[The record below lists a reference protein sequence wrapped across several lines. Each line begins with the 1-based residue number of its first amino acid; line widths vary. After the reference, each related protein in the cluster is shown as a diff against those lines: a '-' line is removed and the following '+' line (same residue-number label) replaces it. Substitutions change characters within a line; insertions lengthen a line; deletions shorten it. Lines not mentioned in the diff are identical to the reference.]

1 MERYLALKTIVETGT
16 FTAAAEKL
24 GYTQPALSQNIA
36 ALEAELGLVLLN
48 RSRGGAGLSADGEE
62 IYPYVLKLLNAGESL
77 RHKAQEMQ
85 GLENS
90 VIRVGAFTSI
100 SIYWLPQLMKGFM
113 ELYPNVEFKISTGDD
128 RVNEELIKNGEI
140 DFGFVTETPSMDLP
154 HRIICE
160 NSLDVVLPVGH
171 PLAGKKTVKIE
182 DLKDEPLI
190 NNESGPS
197 SEPLEMFEER
207 GITPNVKYVLENDE
221 AVLSMVEAGLGVSIL
236 SEVSIENTSR
246 EVLSRRLSPP
256 LKRVTTIAY
265 RDEKLLPLAA
275 RKFIDYII
283 ENL

>member
-85 GLENS
+85 GLDNS

-182 DLKDEPLI
+182 DLKDEPFI

-197 SEPLEMFEER
+197 SEPLEMFFAKIAQLVAQGNGQDAGEDENEGLFPAESPDEEDYD
-207 GITPNVKYVLENDE
+207 GK
-221 AVLSMVEAGLGVSIL
+221 VERNPEI
-236 SEVSIENTSR
+236 
-246 EVLSRRLSPP
+246 
-256 LKRVTTIAY
+256 
-265 RDEKLLPLAA
+265 AA
-275 RKFIDYII
+275 RKR
-283 ENL
+283 LPQRVAQT

>member
-1 MERYLALKTIVETGT
+1 M
-16 FTAAAEKL
+16 
-24 GYTQPALSQNIA
+24 LS
-36 ALEAELGLVLLN
+36 

-113 ELYPNVEFKISTGDD
+113 ELYPNVEFEISTGDD

-140 DFGFVTETPSMDLP
+140 DFGFVTESPSMDLP

-236 SEVSIENTSR
+236 SEVSIENTNR
-246 EVLSRRLSPP
+246 DVLSRRLSPP

-275 RKFIDYII
+275 RKFIDYIVA
-283 ENL
+283 NL